1 MTGWLIPAILA
12 LCIWGFWGLFPRL
25 ACAHINPS
33 SALVF
38 QTLGSIVMV
47 LIVLLTTR
55 FKLET
60 HSRGIL
66 FALLGGAAGTLGSAF
81 YNIAAKN
88 GKISVVVALT
98 AMYPVVT
105 ILLSYFWLGEPLT
118 KKTLAAISLAMSSI
132 IVLSL

>member
-1 MTGWLIPAILA
+1 
-12 LCIWGFWGLFPRL
+12 
-25 ACAHINPS
+25 
-33 SALVF
+33 
-38 QTLGSIVMV
+38 MV
-47 LIVLLTTR
+47 VIVLLATK

-81 YNIAAKN
+81 YNVAAKN

-132 IVLSL
+132 LVLSL